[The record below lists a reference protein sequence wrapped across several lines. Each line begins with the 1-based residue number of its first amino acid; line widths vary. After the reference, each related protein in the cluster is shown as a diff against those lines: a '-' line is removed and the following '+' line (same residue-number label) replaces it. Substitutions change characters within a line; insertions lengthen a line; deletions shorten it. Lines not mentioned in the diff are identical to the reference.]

1 MTTSKSPDRHPE
13 FHEYLAWDAP
23 TRWFHW
29 INAIAVL
36 GLMATG
42 TAILSDDALGI
53 SATGKVFLKSIHVSF
68 GYVMA
73 VNLLWRFVWAFFG
86 NRYARWRAILPAGPG
101 FVPASRAY
109 VASFLTGEPQQYVGH
124 NPLARI
130 GVSLLFLLLLVQ
142 VVTGLV
148 LAGTDLFWPPFGHLF
163 AGWIVAPGAD
173 PGAVQPGASDL
184 IDKAAYQAMRE
195 FRGPFVEVHEIAFY
209 ALAVAVVVHLIA
221 VVLTELHE
229 GGSITSA
236 MFTGRKI
243 LTRKPP
249 DAS

>member
-1 MTTSKSPDRHPE
+1 MTPPKSAE
-13 FHEYLAWDAP
+13 YHEYLAWDLP
-23 TRWFHW
+23 TRLFHW
-29 INAIAVL
+29 INALAVI

-42 TAILSDDALGI
+42 IAILSDDALGL
-53 SATGKVFLKSIHVSF
+53 SAAGKVLLKSVHVSF

-73 VNLLWRFVWAFFG
+73 VNLLWRFVWAFFC
-86 NRYARWRAILPAGPG
+86 NRYARWRAVLPGGPG
-101 FVPASRAY
+101 SVGAIRAY
-109 VASFLTGEPQQYVGH
+109 VASFLSGEPQQYVGH

-163 AGWIVAPGAD
+163 AGWVVAPGVD
-173 PGAVQPGASDL
+173 PGAIQPGASHLMD
-184 IDKAAYQAMRE
+184 DAAYQAMRA
-195 FRGPFVEVHEIAFY
+195 FRGPFVEIHEVVFY
-209 ALAVAVVVHLIA
+209 LLAAAVVLHLIA
-221 VVLTELHE
+221 VVVTEVHE

-243 LTRKPP
+243 LTRRPP
-249 DAS
+249 DLP